1 MILNLKA
8 AFIVSA
14 SAFLFTGLFGQNRSI
29 PENIK
34 KRVIGITPSNKHT
47 VVSGLAVGLTAHPWS
62 TWEDTLYVKV
72 NGLNIEAG
80 PLGIIGGI
88 WGTMF
93 GFVGVRDSSNKK
105 VNFFTNNNYPD
116 NSGFEHVKYGTKIN
130 GVSISLG
137 GISETFNSGLI
148 INGLSGNCY
157 TTNGIQIS
165 GLLNSLYDFR
175 GVLIAGISNQTKKGK
190 GLQIALINNCGSGQ
204 VFQIGLFNRIGK
216 KVRPFINF
224 NFKKER

>member
-1 MILNLKA
+1 MILNLKT
-8 AFIVSA
+8 AFIVSL
-14 SAFLFTGLFGQNRSI
+14 SMFLFTGLCGQNRSV

-34 KRVIGITPSNKHT
+34 KRVIGLTPSNKHII
-47 VVSGLAVGLTAHPWS
+47 VSGLAIGLTAHPWS

-72 NGLNIEAG
+72 NGLNIEVG

-93 GFVGVRDSSNKK
+93 GLGGVRDSSNKK
-105 VNFFTNNNYPD
+105 MSFFTNNNYPD
-116 NSGFEHVKYGTKIN
+116 TSGYEHVKYGTKIN

-137 GISETFNSGLI
+137 GITETFNSGLI
-148 INGLSGNCY
+148 INGLSGICY
-157 TTNGIQIS
+157 ETKGVQIS
-165 GLLNSLYDFR
+165 GLLNSMYEFR
-175 GVLIAGISNQTKKGK
+175 GILIAGITNNTKRGK

-224 NFKKER
+224 NFKKEK